1 MGFIKENL
9 STLDMVLGVLPMLPP
24 TAEEVR
30 RCDYAAAVA
39 VGGELDR
46 AQVLHELFLL
56 KASVANEYAQGLM
69 ETLGMQRQGL
79 DQFYEIYVRRLA
91 EGLAASFPSDPQ
103 KAVGLL
109 ANRLKVYEKALHS
122 AHPEDPHLGV
132 ADAFTRF
139 CGSAD
144 QPELVSLCL
153 DTCKALNKLF
163 LKELS
168 ELGLN
173 VKE

>member
-9 STLDMVLGVLPMLPP
+9 STLDMVVGVLPLLPP
-24 TAEEVR
+24 TVDEVR
-30 RCDYAAAVA
+30 RCDMGALT
-39 VGGELDR
+39 GGLDR

-56 KASVANEYAQGLM
+56 KAAVASEYAQGLM
-69 ETLGMQRQGL
+69 ETLGMQPAGL
-79 DQFYEIYVRRLA
+79 EQFVEIYVRRLA

-109 ANRLKVYEKALHS
+109 ANRLKVYGAALHGK
-122 AHPEDPHLGV
+122 HPEDPHLAV

-139 CGSAD
+139 CGAAD
-144 QPELVSLCL
+144 QGDLVSLCL
-153 DTCKALNKLF
+153 DTCKALNRRF
-163 LKELS
+163 LQELS

-173 VKE
+173 TKE

>member
-24 TAEEVR
+24 TVDEVR
-30 RCDYAAAVA
+30 RCDSASI
-39 VGGELDR
+39 VGGLPLE
-46 AQVLHELFLL
+46 QTLHELFLL

-69 ETLGMQRQGL
+69 ETLGMQPAGL
-79 DQFYEIYVRRLA
+79 EQFVEIYVRRLA

-109 ANRLKVYEKALHS
+109 ANRMKVYGAALHGK
-122 AHPEDPHLGV
+122 HPEDPHLGL

-139 CGSAD
+139 CGAAD
-144 QPELVSLCL
+144 QPDLVSLCL
-153 DTCKALNKLF
+153 DTCKALNKQF

>member
-9 STLDMVLGVLPMLPP
+9 STLDMVVGVLPLLPP
-24 TAEEVR
+24 SADEVR
-30 RCDYAAAVA
+30 RCDSAAI
-39 VGGELDR
+39 VGGLDK

-56 KASVANEYAQGLM
+56 KAAVANEYAQGLM
-69 ETLGMQRQGL
+69 ETLGMQTAGL
-79 DQFYEIYVRRLA
+79 EQFVEIYVRRLA

-109 ANRLKVYEKALHS
+109 ANRLKVYGNALHGK
-122 AHPEDPHLGV
+122 HPEDPHLAL

-139 CGSAD
+139 CGAPD
-144 QPELVSLCL
+144 QGDLVSLCL
-153 DTCKALNKLF
+153 DTCKSLNRRF
-163 LKELS
+163 LQELS

>member
-9 STLDMVLGVLPMLPP
+9 STLDMVLGVLPLLPP
-24 TAEEVR
+24 TVDEVR
-30 RCDYAAAVA
+30 RCDIAALTAGTVA
-39 VGGELDR
+39 KE
-46 AQVLHELFLL
+46 QVLHELFLL
-56 KASVANEYAQGLM
+56 KASVACEYAQGLM
-69 ETLGMQRQGL
+69 ETLGMQPAGL
-79 DQFYEIYVRRLA
+79 EQFVEIYVRRLG

-109 ANRLKVYEKALHS
+109 GNRMKVYTAALHGQ
-122 AHPEDPHLGV
+122 HPEDPHLAL

-139 CGSAD
+139 CGVAD

-153 DTCKALNKLF
+153 DTCKALNRAF

>member
-24 TAEEVR
+24 TVDEVR
-30 RCDYAAAVA
+30 RCDSAAI
-39 VGGELDR
+39 VGALSRE
-46 AQVLHELFLL
+46 QTLHELFLL
-56 KASVANEYAQGLM
+56 KAAVANEYAQGLM
-69 ETLGMQRQGL
+69 ETLGMQKAGL
-79 DQFYEIYVRRLA
+79 EQFVEIYVRRLA
-91 EGLAASFPSDPQ
+91 EGLAASFPSDPE

-109 ANRLKVYEKALHS
+109 ANRLKVYGAALHGK
-122 AHPEDPHLGV
+122 HPEDPHLAL

-139 CGSAD
+139 CGAPDQAD
-144 QPELVSLCL
+144 LVSLCL
-153 DTCKALNKLF
+153 DTCKALNRQF

>member
-9 STLDMVLGVLPMLPP
+9 STLDMVVGVLPMLPP
-24 TAEEVR
+24 SIDEVR
-30 RCDYAAAVA
+30 RCDSAAI
-39 VGGELDR
+39 VGSLDK

-56 KASVANEYAQGLM
+56 KAAVACEYAQGLM
-69 ETLGMQRQGL
+69 ETLGMQGAGL
-79 DQFYEIYVRRLA
+79 EQFVEIYVRRLA

-109 ANRLKVYEKALHS
+109 ANRMKVYGAALHGK
-122 AHPEDPHLGV
+122 HPEDPHLGL

-139 CGSAD
+139 CGAPD
-144 QPELVSLCL
+144 QGDLVSLCL
-153 DTCKALNKLF
+153 DTCKALNRRF
-163 LKELS
+163 LQELS